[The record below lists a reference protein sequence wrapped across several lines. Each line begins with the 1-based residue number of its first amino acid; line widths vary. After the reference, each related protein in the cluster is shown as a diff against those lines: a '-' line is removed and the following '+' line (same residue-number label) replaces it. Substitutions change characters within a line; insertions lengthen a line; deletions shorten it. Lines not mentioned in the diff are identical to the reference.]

1 MDSTTNKTHSG
12 YVVQAEQLTK
22 TFGDEVSVDS
32 LTMNVPRG
40 SIFGFIGPSGCGKT
54 TTVRLLTGVH
64 KPTSGQVTV
73 LGKDPYKFSKSDR
86 EKIGYLIQNFVLY
99 PELNV
104 WENLN
109 FTASFY
115 GVPLW
120 GRAKQFNR
128 LLEFVELAED
138 KNKLA
143 SALSGGMKRRLSL
156 AATLVHNPELLFLD
170 EPTAGIDP
178 LLRRKFWDYF
188 KELQNEGHTLFVT
201 TQYVGEAAYCDLVG
215 VMYDGKLLMVETPEN
230 LRKKAF
236 GGEIVSIKTKEWVR
250 FESRKKLESLPFVH
264 GKIKMVSDQEIDL
277 IVDEASTAIPALIEA
292 CKVERIDI
300 ETIEEISPPFDD
312 VFVKLIEK
320 EADNEKI
327 R

>member
-1 MDSTTNKTHSG
+1 MNSTTDKNRPG
-12 YVVQAEQLTK
+12 DVVQAQQLTK
-22 TFGDEVSVDS
+22 TFGEEVAVDS

-54 TTVRLLTGVH
+54 TTVRMMTGVH
-64 KPTSGQVTV
+64 KPTSGQVSV

-86 EKIGYLIQNFVLY
+86 EKIGYLIQSFVLY

-115 GVPLW
+115 GVSLF
-120 GRAKQFNR
+120 GRAKRFNK

-138 KNKLA
+138 KGKLA

-277 IVDEASTAIPALIEA
+277 IVDEANTAIPALIEA
-292 CKVERIDI
+292 CKVERIEL

-327 R
+327 S

>member
-1 MDSTTNKTHSG
+1 MNSTTDRNRSG
-12 YVVQAEQLTK
+12 DVVQAQELTK
-22 TFGDEVSVDS
+22 MFGEEAAVDS
-32 LTMNVPRG
+32 LTMHVPRG
-40 SIFGFIGPSGCGKT
+40 TIFGFIGPSGCGKT

-73 LGKDPYKFSKSDR
+73 LGKNPYDFSKSDR

-99 PELNV
+99 PELTV

-109 FTASFY
+109 FAASFY
-115 GVPLW
+115 GVSLF
-120 GRAKQFNR
+120 GRSKRFNH
-128 LLEFVELAED
+128 LLDFVDLKED
-138 KNKLA
+138 QGKLA

-215 VMYDGKLLMVETPEN
+215 VMYDGRLLMVETPEG

-236 GGEIVSIKTKEWVR
+236 GGEIVSIKTSEWIK

-264 GKIKMVSDQEIDL
+264 GKIKVISDQEIEL
-277 IVDEASTAIPALIEA
+277 IVDEASTAMPALIEA
-292 CKVERIDI
+292 CKAERINL

-312 VFVKLIEK
+312 VFVKLIEM
-320 EADNEKI
+320 ETHNEKVV
-327 R
+327 